1 MQGISKLRDETNANL
16 FRLIRILY
24 NFDGW
29 QNISIINDL
38 YLSSEGDVTRK
49 KAEEFFIKRDLS
61 QELHKELL
69 QEFDLEKIEFVTIP
83 SKLIKEDIGGVQ
95 VLPKKNKN

>member
-49 KAEEFFIKRDLS
+49 KRGRIFY
-61 QELHKELL
+61 
-69 QEFDLEKIEFVTIP
+69 
-83 SKLIKEDIGGVQ
+83 
-95 VLPKKNKN
+95 KNEIYRKNCTKNYYKNLT